1 MKKIIALLIL
11 SCVAWS
17 LSAVA
22 APEKKQHSD
31 ANIYGHVVEKST
43 GEHLS
48 YISVSL
54 KGTTIGGMTDGSGHF
69 FFKNLP
75 EGKFTVVVR
84 AVGYK
89 TIEREVALSRGKTQE
104 LNFELAPEQISLDEV
119 VVSANRNETTRR
131 EAPSLVNVLDP
142 KVFEQTNSACLAEG
156 LNFQPGVRVENDCQN
171 CGFQQVRINGLDGHY
186 SQILMDSRPIFSALT
201 GVYGLEQIPTNMI
214 DRVEVVRGGGSALFG
229 SSAIGGTINIIT
241 KEPTHNSAQLS
252 HALTSLGGTSDL
264 DNNTMLNASLVTE
277 NNRAGVFLFGQ
288 NRNRSGYDH
297 DGDGFTELP
306 DLRSLT
312 AGFRAF
318 LKTSLYSKL
327 TAEYHGI
334 NEYRR
339 GGDMLDRPPHEADI
353 AEQTEHDIHGG
364 GLSFDQYTSDYKNRF
379 NVYVSAQ
386 NTARKSYYGVAKDP
400 NAYGRTNDLT
410 LVAGVQY
417 AHNWDR
423 LWFMPAEL
431 TAGAEYNYDA
441 LKDDVDGYDRHVDQK
456 VHIGSVYLQ
465 NEWKT
470 KMWSFL
476 IGGRLDKHSMIRNL
490 IFSPRANVRFNPT
503 PDINLRASYSSGF
516 RAPQAFDEDLHIAAV
531 GGTVEIIQIAPDL
544 KEERSHSASLSADF
558 YQTFG
563 SVQTNFLLEGFYTDL
578 SDVFVLEMMGE
589 NEAGYAIKE
598 RRNGSGARV
607 YGVNFEGKAAFTT
620 WLQLQLGVT
629 WQQSRYKQW
638 EQWSDDPDV
647 KQTKRMFRTPDL
659 YGYFT
664 CTANPWKPFSISLS
678 GTYTGRMD
686 VPHMAGSGTP
696 VDEIVRTPDF
706 FDMNLRL
713 AYDFSIGHDFGL
725 QVNAGVQNIFNAYQ
739 RDFDQGKDRDSG
751 YIYGPSLPRSYFVG
765 CKINFR

>member
-1 MKKIIALLIL
+1 MKKIISLLIL

-17 LSAVA
+17 FSAVA
-22 APEKKQHSD
+22 APEKKQNSD

-89 TIEREVALSRGKTQE
+89 TIEREVVLSRGKTQE

-339 GGDMLDRPPHEADI
+339 GGDVLDRPPHEADI
-353 AEQTEHDIHGG
+353 AEQTEHNIHGG
-364 GLSFDQYTSDYKNRF
+364 GLSFDQYLN
-379 NVYVSAQ
+379 SA
-386 NTARKSYYGVAKDP
+386 
-400 NAYGRTNDLT
+400 T
-410 LVAGVQY
+410 L
-417 AHNWDR
+417 
-423 LWFMPAEL
+423 L
-431 TAGAEYNYDA
+431 
-441 LKDDVDGYDRHVDQK
+441 
-456 VHIGSVYLQ
+456 
-465 NEWKT
+465 
-470 KMWSFL
+470 
-476 IGGRLDKHSMIRNL
+476 
-490 IFSPRANVRFNPT
+490 
-503 PDINLRASYSSGF
+503 
-516 RAPQAFDEDLHIAAV
+516 
-531 GGTVEIIQIAPDL
+531 
-544 KEERSHSASLSADF
+544 
-558 YQTFG
+558 
-563 SVQTNFLLEGFYTDL
+563 
-578 SDVFVLEMMGE
+578 
-589 NEAGYAIKE
+589 
-598 RRNGSGARV
+598 
-607 YGVNFEGKAAFTT
+607 
-620 WLQLQLGVT
+620 
-629 WQQSRYKQW
+629 
-638 EQWSDDPDV
+638 
-647 KQTKRMFRTPDL
+647 
-659 YGYFT
+659 
-664 CTANPWKPFSISLS
+664 
-678 GTYTGRMD
+678 
-686 VPHMAGSGTP
+686 
-696 VDEIVRTPDF
+696 
-706 FDMNLRL
+706 
-713 AYDFSIGHDFGL
+713 
-725 QVNAGVQNIFNAYQ
+725 
-739 RDFDQGKDRDSG
+739 
-751 YIYGPSLPRSYFVG
+751 
-765 CKINFR
+765 